1 MVGTPVTSGWRG
13 FWERGG
19 LWRALLVTVVYLALY
34 LLAGLLVG
42 TWFGDLVDTDDI
54 FATPLSVFLG
64 LAAPLLAGAVVLSAF
79 LVSLRWFPVL
89 FARQSLPGRGWMW
102 VAPALVLVPIVLRAL
117 GIDYATYAPGVV
129 LTALAAGL
137 LIGFVEEVLCRGIVV
152 TMLRRGGWSEW
163 AVMVVSSLV
172 FALLH
177 SANILSGMPLGT
189 VALTVLY
196 TFGFGTAM
204 YLTLR
209 VTRNLVWPILLHGL
223 FDPLLFLS
231 TGGIDEVS
239 GAATTNTLVTLAG
252 PTNMLFIALGVV
264 GLFLA
269 RAVNARRTGQDTPLP
284 ASA

>member
-1 MVGTPVTSGWRG
+1 MADTPVTSRWRD

-42 TWFGDLVDTDDI
+42 TWFGDLVGDDI

-64 LAAPLLAGAVVLSAF
+64 LAAPLLVGAVVLTVF

-89 FARQSLPGRGWMW
+89 FARQALPGRGWMW
-102 VAPALVLVPIVLRAL
+102 VAPVLVLVPIVLRAL

-129 LTALAAGL
+129 ATALAAGL
-137 LIGFVEEVLCRGIVV
+137 LVGFVEEVLCRGIVV

-177 SANILSGMPLGT
+177 SANILSGMALGT
-189 VALTVLY
+189 VAITVVY

-239 GAATTNTLVTLAG
+239 GAATTNALISAAG
-252 PTNMLFIALGVV
+252 PTNMLFVALGIV

>member
-1 MVGTPVTSGWRG
+1 MPVTSRWQS

-19 LWRALLVTVVYLALY
+19 LWRALLVAVVYLALY

-42 TWFGDLVDTDDI
+42 TWFGSSIDAEDI

-64 LAAPLLAGAVVLSAF
+64 LAAPLLAGAVVLTVF
-79 LVSLRWFPVL
+79 LASLRWFPLL
-89 FARQSLPGRGWMW
+89 FARQTLPARGWMW

-129 LTALAAGL
+129 ATALAAGL

-152 TMLRRGGWSEW
+152 TLLRRGGWSEW

-177 SANILSGMPLGT
+177 SANLLSGMPLGT
-189 VALTVLY
+189 VAVTVLY

-239 GAATTNTLVTLAG
+239 GAATTNTLITLAA
-252 PTNMLFIALGVV
+252 PTNFLFIALGIV

-269 RAVNARRTGQDTPLP
+269 RAVNARRTSQDAPLP

>member
-1 MVGTPVTSGWRG
+1 MVGTPVTSRWRG

-64 LAAPLLAGAVVLSAF
+64 LAAPLLVGAVVLTVF

-89 FARQSLPGRGWMW
+89 FARQALPGRGWMW

-129 LTALAAGL
+129 ATALAAGL
-137 LIGFVEEVLCRGIVV
+137 LVGFVEEVLCRGIVV

-189 VALTVLY
+189 VALTVVY

-239 GAATTNTLVTLAG
+239 GGATTNTLVTLAG
-252 PTNMLFIALGVV
+252 PTNLLFVALGIV